1 MAMPDNIAR
10 MNELIEILNWA
21 NRAYYS
27 GSHEIMDNQKYD
39 KLYDELQLLETST
52 GVIRA
57 SSPTQQVGYEVVSS
71 LPKEQHAAPMLSLN
85 KTKSIE
91 ELSQFAGS
99 QKILLSWKLDGLTI
113 VLTYRNGELFKAV
126 TRGNGEVGEVITNNA
141 RVFYNIPAKIPYT
154 GELIIRGEAVIGYSE
169 FERINEQIEDADEK
183 YKNPRNLCSG
193 TVRQLNNEIV
203 AGRRVYFFAFSL
215 VKADSVDFANSHS
228 RQLKWLSSL
237 GFDVVD
243 YLEVISGQVADAI
256 NTFKQKINDYDFP
269 SDGLVAVYDDIH
281 YGEALGR
288 TAKFPRDSIA
298 FKWEDEIQSTVLE
311 SIEWS
316 ASRTG
321 LINPIAIFQP
331 VELEG
336 STVSRASLHN
346 VSIVKALKLGIGD
359 TIEVYKANMIIPQIA
374 SNITMSGNASIP
386 EHCPVCKGKT
396 VINNA
401 NGKEFL
407 YCENPQCAAKKLK
420 GFEHFVKRDAINIE
434 GLSEQ
439 SLEKFINRGFLKDF
453 TDLFTLEQYR
463 DENSAMEGFG
473 EKSCDNLFG
482 SITKS
487 RDTTLTRFLYSLGIS
502 GVGLSMAKMI
512 CRVFHNDLDK
522 IINASVD
529 DLCAV
534 DGIGPVVASNLRAYM
549 DDAANIEQIEKLC
562 EYLNFADNGSGEQSN
577 ALAGLTFVITGSL
590 SEFENRD
597 ALKNYIEARGGK
609 TTSSVTSKSSYLINN
624 DSHSTSTKNTQA
636 QKLNIPIITETD
648 FLSMFGEAI
657 K

>member
-1 MAMPDNIAR
+1 MEMPDNIAR
-10 MNELIEILNWA
+10 MNELIEILNRA

-39 KLYDELQLLETST
+39 KLYDELQLLEAST

-99 QKILLSWKLDGLTI
+99 QRILLSWKLDGLTI
-113 VLTYRNGELFKAV
+113 VLIYRDGKLFKAV

-203 AGRRVYFFAFSL
+203 SKRKVYFFAFAL
-215 VKADSVDFANSHS
+215 VKAEAVDFENSHS

-243 YLEVISGQVADAI
+243 YLEVTSLQVPNAVD
-256 NTFKQKINDYDFP
+256 TFKQKINDYDFP
-269 SDGLVAVYDDIH
+269 SDGLVAIYDDIQ
-281 YGEALGR
+281 YGESLGR

-298 FKWEDEIQSTVLE
+298 FKWEDEIQSTTLE

-374 SNITMSGNASIP
+374 SNITMSGPADIP
-386 EHCPVCKGKT
+386 EHCPVCQGRT
-396 VINNA
+396 VIHDA
-401 NGKEFL
+401 NDKEFL

-420 GFEHFVKRDAINIE
+420 GFEHFVMRDALNIE

-453 TDLFTLEQYR
+453 ADLFTLEQYR
-463 DENSAMEGFG
+463 EEISSMEGFG
-473 EKSCDNLFG
+473 KKSCDNLFN

-487 RDTTLTRFLYSLGIS
+487 RDTTLTRFLFSLGIS
-502 GVGLSMAKMI
+502 GVGLSTAKII
-512 CRVFHNDLDK
+512 CRVFDNNLDK
-522 IINASVD
+522 LMSATVD

-534 DGIGPVVASNLRAYM
+534 DGIGPVVANAIRSFM
-549 DDAANIEQIEKLC
+549 GDANNIEQIKKLLK
-562 EYLNFADNGSGEQSN
+562 YLNFSDEGTSEQSN
-577 ALAGLTFVITGSL
+577 ALSGLTFVITGSL

-597 ALKNYIEARGGK
+597 ALKSYIEVKGGK
-609 TTSSVTSKSSYLINN
+609 TTGSVTSKSSYLVNN
-624 DSHSTSTKNTQA
+624 DSHSTSTKNKQA
-636 QKLNIPIITETD
+636 KMLNVPIITEVE
-648 FLSMFGEAI
+648 FLSMFGEG

>member
-1 MAMPDNIAR
+1 MPDNIAR
-10 MNELIEILNWA
+10 MSELIEILNNA
-21 NRAYYS
+21 SRAYYN
-27 GSHEIMDNQKYD
+27 GSHEIMNDQEYD

-99 QKILLSWKLDGLTI
+99 QKILLSWKMDGLTI
-113 VLTYRNGELFKAV
+113 VLTYRDGELFKAV

-141 RVFYNIPAKIPYT
+141 RVFYNIPSKISCT
-154 GELIIRGEAVIGYSE
+154 GELVIRGEAVISYSE

-203 AGRRVYFFAFSL
+203 SKRKVYFFAFAL
-215 VKADSVDFANSHS
+215 VKAEAGDFENSHS
-228 RQLKWLSSL
+228 HQLKWLSSL

-243 YLEVISGQVADAI
+243 YLEVTSWQVPKAVD
-256 NTFKQKINDYDFP
+256 TFKQKITDFDFP
-269 SDGLVAVYDDIH
+269 SDGLVAIYDDIH
-281 YGEALGR
+281 YGESLGR

-311 SIEWS
+311 NIEWS

-321 LINPIAIFQP
+321 LINPIAVFQP

-336 STVSRASLHN
+336 STVSRAFLHN
-346 VSIVKALKLGIGD
+346 VSTLKSLKLGIGD

-374 SNITMSGNASIP
+374 SNLTMSGNASIP
-386 EHCPVCKGKT
+386 EHCPVCQGKT
-396 VINNA
+396 VISNA
-401 NGKEFL
+401 NDKEFL

-453 TDLFTLEQYR
+453 ANLFTLEQYR
-463 DENSAMEGFG
+463 DEISAMEGFG

-512 CRVFHNDLDK
+512 CRVFNNDLDK

>member
-1 MAMPDNIAR
+1 MPDKTER
-10 MNELIEILNWA
+10 MNELIEILNNA

-27 GSHEIMDNQKYD
+27 GSHEIMDNQEYD
-39 KLYDELQLLETST
+39 KLYDELQLLEAST

-57 SSPTQQVGYEVVSS
+57 SSPTQRVGYEVVSS
-71 LPKEQHAAPMLSLN
+71 LPKEQHITPMLSLN
-85 KTKSIE
+85 KTKSVE
-91 ELSQFAGS
+91 ELAQFAGS

-113 VLTYRNGELFKAV
+113 VLTYRDGELFKAV

-141 RVFYNIPAKIPYT
+141 RVFYNIPTKIPYT
-154 GELIIRGEAVIGYSE
+154 DELIIRGEAVIGYSE
-169 FERINEQIEDADEK
+169 FERINEQIEDVNEK

-193 TVRQLNNEIV
+193 TVRQLNNEVV
-203 AGRRVYFFAFSL
+203 AGRKVYFFPFSL
-215 VKADSVDFANSHS
+215 VKADSVDFSNSHS
-228 RQLKWLSSL
+228 CQLKWLLSL

-243 YLEVISGQVADAI
+243 YIEVTSNQVADAI
-256 NTFKQKINDYDFP
+256 STFKQRINDYDFP
-269 SDGLVAVYDDIH
+269 SDGLVAIYDDIH

-298 FKWEDEIQSTVLE
+298 FKWEDELQSTLLE

-321 LINPIAIFQP
+321 LINPIAVFQP

-336 STVSRASLHN
+336 STVSRAFLHN
-346 VSIVKALKLGIGD
+346 VSTLKSLKLGIGD

-374 SNITMSGNASIP
+374 SNITMSGTASIP
-386 EHCPVCKGKT
+386 EHCPVCQGNT
-396 VINNA
+396 VIHDA
-401 NGKEFL
+401 NDKEFL

-453 TDLFTLEQYR
+453 SDLFTLEQYR
-463 DENSAMEGFG
+463 NEISAIEGFG

-482 SITKS
+482 SITKAK
-487 RDTTLTRFLYSLGIS
+487 DTTPTRLLYSLGIP
-502 GVGLSMAKMI
+502 GIGLSTAKVI
-512 CRVFHNDLDK
+512 CRVFNNDIDK
-522 IINASVD
+522 IINATVD
-529 DLCAV
+529 DLCMI
-534 DGIGPVVASNLRAYM
+534 DGIGLVVSSAVRAYM
-549 DDAANIEQIEKLC
+549 DDVANIEQIEKLRG
-562 EYLNFADNGSGEQSN
+562 YLNFADDGPSEQSN

-609 TTSSVTSKSSYLINN
+609 TTNSVTSKSSYLINN
-624 DSHSTSTKNTQA
+624 DNHSTSAKNTQA
-636 QKLNIPIITETD
+636 QKLNIPIITEAD
-648 FLSMFGEAI
+648 FLSMFGEEI